1 MNLESNPR
9 VLTGTRVQVNL
20 LPYTLYP
27 KPYTL
32 SQIA

>member
-20 LPYTLYP
+20 LPFTLYP
-27 KPYTL
+27 TPGG
-32 SQIA
+32 AE

>member
-1 MNLESNPR
+1 MNPESNPR

-27 KPYTL
+27 KPL
-32 SQIA
+32 VNHQL